1 MAIRV
6 LVSGAGGKMGR
17 EVVRAVAGADDME
30 VATAVDPY
38 FTGQSLEALC
48 GLPGL
53 NVPVVGTL
61 EEGMEAGPEVMVDF
75 TAPSVVKANVLKG
88 INLGMRVVWGTTG
101 LKEVEIEEIRDAV
114 EGKGT
119 SAFHAPNFAIGAVL
133 LMVLSQKVARH
144 MPALEIIEMHGEL
157 KKDAPSGTA
166 VRTAEMILEAAA
178 LPDRPETEKFLLE
191 GARGGGM
198 GPVRIHSIRL
208 PGYVAHQ
215 EVIFGG
221 WGQTLTIRH
230 DSMNRES
237 FMPGVLL
244 AVRKVRETSGLTIG
258 LEQFLDLDS

>member
-17 EVVRAVAGADDME
+17 EVVRAVTGAEDTE
-30 VATAVDPY
+30 VVAAVDPG
-38 FTGQSLEALC
+38 FAGQSVAAVC
-48 GLPGL
+48 GTPGL
-53 NVPVVGTL
+53 DFPIVGTL
-61 EEGMEAGPEVMVDF
+61 DEGMAADPEVMVDF
-75 TAPSVVKANVLKG
+75 TAPQAVKANVLKG
-88 INLGMRVVWGTTG
+88 IDLGMRVVWGTTG
-101 LKEVEIEEIRDAV
+101 LGTEDMEEIRRAV

-119 SAFHAPNFAIGAVL
+119 AAFHAPNFAIGAVL

-166 VRTAEMILEAAA
+166 VRTAEMILEAAE
-178 LPDRPETEKFLLE
+178 LPPRPETEKFLAE
-191 GARGGGM
+191 GARGAAV
-198 GPVRIHSIRL
+198 GPIHIHSVRL

-230 DSMNRES
+230 DSMSRES

-244 AVRKVRETSGLTIG
+244 AVRKVREASGLVVG
-258 LEQFLDLDS
+258 LEQFMELD